1 MKRLD
6 SVYKKNVHIKYKLMV
21 ELEVNKHGIHQKSYD
36 DRRKKFHN
44 DTGNNR

>member
-1 MKRLD
+1 
-6 SVYKKNVHIKYKLMV
+6 MV